1 MVNLSLPS
9 AFKDLERIVA
19 RGWAL
24 PTERERNTKR
34 HASTME
40 ELQEVYD
47 AILPRIDDMI
57 DHLNGFPLDDMPEDA
72 KRLLHLTFALAE
84 INLAVE
90 RYHQVT
96 VPNGIAT
103 DRFLPLQ
110 PFPPQA
116 GEIL

>member
-1 MVNLSLPS
+1 MPTLSLPN
-9 AFKDLERIVA
+9 AFEDLDPLVA

-24 PTERERNTKR
+24 ATERERNTKR
-34 HASTME
+34 YASTME

-47 AILPRIDDMI
+47 AILPRIDDVI
-57 DHLNGFPLDDMPEDA
+57 EYLNDFPLDDMPEDA

-90 RYHQVT
+90 RYHQPT
-96 VPNGIAT
+96 VPNGFAT

-110 PFPPQA
+110 PFPPQS
-116 GEIL
+116 GEMS